1 MKKIFTYAIL
11 FFFTL
16 LTSVLRAQTIK
27 GTIKDQS
34 QTLIGATI
42 KVDGQALGT
51 TTDANGNYS
60 LNVKAGS
67 YRIIASYAGYESSSK
82 NITVSQ
88 GETVNLDF
96 VLNQLGNLNE
106 VVVIGSRSRPRSQ
119 LNTPVPVDVVDI
131 KKISR
136 DGPQVSLNQI
146 LNYVA
151 PSFSS
156 NIQTISDGTD
166 HIDPASLRGLGPD
179 QVLVLINGKRRH
191 TTSLINING
200 SFGKGSVGTDLNAI
214 PTAAI
219 KRVEILRDGASAQY
233 GSDAI
238 AGVINIIL
246 DDQVNVLTGSVTTG
260 GYASKNTEGDKT
272 FDGGQVQANLNYGV
286 PLGKNGGYVNV
297 AGSYDYRDYTN
308 RMKAYTGTIYTDY
321 NDPALATIPGTPT
334 GKDITDAELAK
345 RGQTRSDFNSRVGQS
360 ANRGGSLF
368 FNSSVPVSVDAEVYA
383 FGGLNYRHGESAA
396 FFRTPSQLTQTNAS
410 IYPNGFL
417 PLIVTDN
424 SDKSLATGIRGKL
437 GEWKVDL
444 SNTYG
449 QNTLNFTTDN
459 SLNASLLSS
468 SPTSFTDGGYGFI
481 QNTTNLDLSRFYK
494 DVLSGLNLA
503 FGAEHRY
510 ENYKINAGS
519 DESYVNYGNALNVGT
534 DANGKPILI
543 PNPQGNVSTLFAANG
558 AALAGGA
565 QGFPGFSPANVVNAS
580 RTAVAAYA
588 DGEINFTKALL
599 VDGAVRFE
607 NYSDFGSTV
616 NWKVASSYKFSD
628 KFLLRGAAS
637 TGFRAPSLQQ
647 RYFSATSTIFANGQF
662 VESGTFRNDSRI
674 AQLLGIPKLK
684 QETSKNYSL
693 GFTSN
698 LGDLKITVDGYYI
711 RINDRVIYTGQ
722 FTGSATGTAQDVEI
736 YNILHNANATSAR
749 FFANAIDTRTRG
761 IDAVITYSKQLGQG
775 AFRADLS
782 GTYAKTDL
790 VGKIHASPL
799 LAGKESTYFDAASTI
814 YLESAVPQSKIN
826 LSLNYN
832 LGKWNFFWRDV
843 YFGKVTEATNVV
855 TAQDVYK
862 GKTVSD
868 VSVGYELYKALRLTI
883 GANNV
888 FDIYPDPTSVANQSS
903 GRFLYSRTAQQF
915 GFNGRFLFARVSFN
929 L

>member
-1 MKKIFTYAIL
+1 MKKIITFSIL
-11 FFFTL
+11 ILSL
-16 LTSVLRAQTIK
+16 LGASVAQSQVIN
-27 GTIKDQS
+27 GVVKDQS
-34 QTLIGATI
+34 QTLIGASVKIAGQTI
-42 KVDGQALGT
+42 GT
-51 TTDANGNYS
+51 STDVNGNYS
-60 LNVKAGS
+60 LSLKSGS
-67 YRIIASYAGYESSSK
+67 YKVVASYAGYE
-82 NITVSQ
+82 TVFKDVTLAAGQ
-88 GETVNLDF
+88 TIRLDF
-96 VLNQLGNLNE
+96 TLSPSGNLNE
-106 VVVIGSRSRPRSQ
+106 VVVVGSRSKPRSQ
-119 LNTPVPVDVVDI
+119 LNSPVPVDVVDI
-131 KKISR
+131 KKLSR
-136 DGPQVSLNQI
+136 NAPQVTLNQI

-156 NIQTISDGTD
+156 NVQTISDGTD

-219 KRVEILRDGASAQY
+219 KRIEILRDGASAQY

-246 DDQVNVLTGSVTTG
+246 DDQVNVLSGNITTG
-260 GYASKNTEGDKT
+260 GYDSKHTEKGKT

-286 PLGKNGGYVNV
+286 PLGESGGFLNL

-308 RMKAYTGTIYTDY
+308 RMIAYGGTIFTDY
-321 NDPALATIPGTPT
+321 NDPALATVPGTPT

-345 RGQTRSDFNSRVGQS
+345 RGLSRSDFNSRVGQS

-368 FNSSVPVSVDAEVYA
+368 FNSSLPLANGAEVYA

-396 FFRTPSQLTQTNAS
+396 FFRTPSQLTQTNAT

-424 SDKSLATGIRGKL
+424 KDQSIAVGTRGKL
-437 GEWKVDL
+437 GEWKIDV

-449 QNTLNFTTDN
+449 QNKLDFSTTN
-459 SLNASLLSS
+459 TLNASLLSS
-468 SPTSFTDGGYGFI
+468 SPNSFNDGGYVFK

-494 DVLSGLNLA
+494 NVLSGLNLA

-510 ENYKINAGS
+510 ENYQILQGQES
-519 DESYVNYGNALNVGT
+519 SYVNYGNALNIGT
-534 DANGKPILI
+534 DALGKPILVQ
-543 PNPQGNVSTLFAANG
+543 NPKGNVSTLFAANG
-558 AALAGGA
+558 SALGGGA
-565 QGFPGFSPANVVNAS
+565 QGFGGFSPDNVVNAS
-580 RTAVAAYA
+580 RTSVAFYG
-588 DGEINFTKALL
+588 DGEINFTDAFL
-599 VDGAVRFE
+599 VDGALRFE
-607 NYSDFGSTV
+607 NYSDFGSTL
-616 NWKVASSYKFSD
+616 NWKVASRYKFSD

-647 RYFSATSTIFANGQF
+647 SYFSATSTIFSNGQF

-684 QETSKNYSL
+684 QETSHNYSL

-698 LGDLKITVDGYYI
+698 LGDFKLTVDGYYI
-711 RINDRVIYTGQ
+711 KINNRIIYTGQ
-722 FTGSATGTAQDVEI
+722 FSGSATGSAQDQEI
-736 YNILHNANATSAR
+736 YNILHSANAQTAR

-761 IDAVITYSKQLGQG
+761 IDAVLTYSKKLGSG
-775 AFRADLS
+775 SFRTDLS

-790 VGKIHASPL
+790 AGSVHASPL
-799 LAGKESTYFDAASTI
+799 LVGKESTYFDDASRI

-826 LSLNYN
+826 LSLTYDI
-832 LGKWNFFWRDV
+832 GKWNFFWRDV

-855 TAQDVYK
+855 TAQDTYK
-862 GKTVSD
+862 GKIISD
-868 VSVGYELYKALRLTI
+868 VSVGYEFYKDFHLSV
-883 GANNV
+883 GANNL

-915 GFNGRFLFARVSFN
+915 GFNGRFLFTRLSFN

>member
-1 MKKIFTYAIL
+1 MKRIITYSIL
-11 FFFTL
+11 FVLTL
-16 LTSVLRAQTIK
+16 SSSLLRAQTIN
-27 GTIKDQS
+27 GTIKDPS
-34 QTLIGATI
+34 QTLVGATVKI
-42 KVDGQALGT
+42 AGQALGT
-51 TTDANGNYS
+51 TTNTDGNYS
-60 LNVKAGS
+60 FKLKAGS
-67 YRIIASYAGYESSSK
+67 YKIIASYAGYESSSK
-82 NITVSQ
+82 DITLTEGQ
-88 GETVNLDF
+88 ILTVDF
-96 VLNQLGNLNE
+96 VLNPLGNLNE
-106 VVVIGSRSRPRSQ
+106 VVVIGSRAKPRSQ
-119 LNTPVPVDVVDI
+119 LSTPVPVDVVDI

-136 DGPQVSLNQI
+136 DAPQVSLNQI

-246 DDQVNVLTGSVTTG
+246 EDQVNTLTGSVTTG
-260 GYASKNTEGDKT
+260 GYASKNTEKDKT

-286 PLGKNGGYVNV
+286 PLGTNGGFINV
-297 AGSYDYRDYTN
+297 AGSYDYRNYTN
-308 RMKAYTGTIYTDY
+308 RMIAYTGTIYTDY
-321 NDPALATIPGTPT
+321 NDPSLATVPGTPT

-345 RGQTRSDFNSRVGQS
+345 KGQTRSDFNSRVGQS

-368 FNSSVPVSVDAEVYA
+368 FNSSVPVAKDAEVYA

-449 QNTLNFTTDN
+449 QNTLNFTTNN
-459 SLNASLLSS
+459 SLNASQLSS
-468 SPTSFTDGGYGFI
+468 SATSFTDGGYGFI
-481 QNTTNLDLSRFYK
+481 QNTTNLDLSRYYK
-494 DVLSGLNLA
+494 DILSGFNLA

-519 DESYVNYGNALNVGT
+519 ADSYVNYGNALNVGT

-580 RTAVAAYA
+580 RTAVAGYV
-588 DGEINFTKALL
+588 DGEINFTKAFL

-607 NYSDFGSTV
+607 NYSDFGSTL

-698 LGDLKITVDGYYI
+698 LGDIKITVDGYYI
-711 RINDRVIYTGQ
+711 KINDRVIYTGQ
-722 FTGSATGTAQDVEI
+722 FTGNSTGSAQDVEI
-736 YNILHNANATSAR
+736 YNILRSANATSAR
-749 FFANAIDTRTRG
+749 FFANAIDTKTRG
-761 IDAVITYSKQLGQG
+761 IDAVITYNKQIGQG
-775 AFRADLS
+775 ALRVDLS

-790 VGKIHASPL
+790 AGKIHASPL
-799 LAGKESTYFDAASTI
+799 LVGKESTYFDDASRI
-814 YLESAVPQSKIN
+814 YLESAVPQSKVN

-832 LGKWNFFWRDV
+832 IGKWNFFWRDV
-843 YFGKVTEATNVV
+843 YFGKVTEATNVA

-868 VSVGYELYKALRLTI
+868 VSFGYEVYKALHVTI
-883 GANNV
+883 GANNI
-888 FDIYPDPTSVANQSS
+888 FDVYPDKTSLANQSS